1 MRAHS
6 AKLSFYLNNL
16 RLAGGA
22 GGIRANPLTFDYVCL
37 LFSEYPLSY
46 PLITTNMAVT
56 TTTSKAAMT
65 SINTTTVFD

>member
-22 GGIRANPLTFDYVCL
+22 GGIRANPLTLDYVWFL
-37 LFSEYPLSY
+37 LPTLFGIPFVIPPNNHEHGSHDHDVQSGHD
-46 PLITTNMAVT
+46 
-56 TTTSKAAMT
+56 
-65 SINTTTVFD
+65 IN